1 MAGLNGTGLVG
12 DDLWLLGHDERTGRR
27 HVPARDLG
35 LGLAGALLGELA
47 LQGAIRVR
55 GGVVISVRTQLPAGD
70 DVAGKALKAM
80 LGEREH
86 LPVRDWLL
94 FLARTAEADVGS
106 RLAAAG
112 FVTQTRSSWWGR
124 APRLVPVDPD
134 SAFAPLLRVKAAVDA
149 RSPVPAG
156 YVLLGRL
163 ATACGLSHQISLYL
177 PPGARRHLDQAASYL
192 DPGLRELIVTTQ
204 TTVDGAVLTQRT

>member
-1 MAGLNGTGLVG
+1 MAGLSGTGLVG
-12 DDLWLLGHDERTGRR
+12 DDLWLLGHDERSGRR
-27 HVPARDLG
+27 HVPPRDLG

-55 GGVVISVRTQLPAGD
+55 GGVAIPVSRQLPTD
-70 DVAGKALKAM
+70 DVACGVLKTM
-80 LGEREH
+80 LAEREH

-94 FLARTAEADVGS
+94 FLARTVEADVGS
-106 RLAAAG
+106 RLVAAG
-112 FVTQTRSSWWGR
+112 FVTRTHARRWGR

-149 RSPVPAG
+149 RGAVPAEH
-156 YVLLGRL
+156 VLLGRL

-177 PPGARRHLDQAASYL
+177 PPGARRHLDEAARYL
-192 DPGLRELIVTTQ
+192 DPGLRELIATTQ

>member
-1 MAGLNGTGLVG
+1 MAGLSGTGLVG
-12 DDLWLLGHDERTGRR
+12 DDLWLLGHDERSGRR
-27 HVPARDLG
+27 HVPPRDLG

-55 GGVVISVRTQLPAGD
+55 AGVAIPVSRQLPAD
-70 DVAGKALKAM
+70 DVACGALKAM
-80 LGEREH
+80 LAEREH

-94 FLARTAEADVGS
+94 FLASTVEADVGS
-106 RLAAAG
+106 RLVAAG
-112 FVTQTRSSWWGR
+112 FVTRTQARRWGR

-149 RSPVPAG
+149 RGPVPAEH
-156 YVLLGRL
+156 VLLGRL

-177 PPGARRHLDQAASYL
+177 PPGARRHLDEAARYL
-192 DPGLRELIVTTQ
+192 DPGLRELIATTQ